1 MTTREA
7 LEALDAA
14 DPLAGFR
21 ELFALPEGVIY
32 LDGNSLGPLPRA
44 TPARLAETVTRD
56 WGCGL
61 IRSWNEAGWVDLPR
75 RVGDKI
81 ARLVGAPPGSVVA
94 GDSTSV
100 NVFKAL
106 AAALALRPDRRVIVS
121 EAGNFPTDLYIA
133 QGLAALL
140 ERGHELRLVPPEEL
154 PGALRPDVA
163 ALLLTQVDY
172 RTGALH
178 DMAAVTRAAHQVGA
192 VTVWDLAHSAG
203 ALPVDLDGAEA
214 DFAIGCGY
222 KFLNGGP
229 GAPAFFYAAPR
240 LHAQM
245 RLPLSGWFGHAAP
258 FAFETGYRAGAGIA
272 QAMVGTP
279 PILGLVALEQG
290 VDIALRAP
298 LATVRQKSLQMVRDF
313 AALVAQECGAFGFR
327 LVSCTDPAS
336 GGSQVSLAHPEGYAI
351 MQALIAR
358 GVIGDFRAPDIL
370 RFGMTPL
377 YVRHADLWD
386 AVAVLREIMQTR
398 CWDTPEFRTRRAVT

>member
-1 MTTREA
+1 
-7 LEALDAA
+7 
-14 DPLAGFR
+14 
-21 ELFALPEGVIY
+21 VI
-32 LDGNSLGPLPRA
+32 R
-44 TPARLAETVTRD
+44 RLADTAARE
-56 WGCGL
+56 WGEGL
-61 IRSWNEAGWVDLPR
+61 IRSWVTADWVNLPARAGA
-75 RVGDKI
+75 KI
-81 ARLVGAPPGSVVA
+81 ARLIGAEANEVTVA
-94 GDSTSV
+94 DSTSV
-100 NVFKAL
+100 NLYKAL
-106 AAALALRPDRRVIVS
+106 SAAAALRPDRTVIVT
-121 EAGNFPTDLYIA
+121 EADNFPTDLYIVDSIA
-133 QGLAALL
+133 RQLGLTVRRARPERIAEAIDADAGVVTLTHVNYKTAAI
-140 ERGHELRLVPPEEL
+140 
-154 PGALRPDVA
+154 
-163 ALLLTQVDY
+163 
-172 RTGALH
+172 H
-178 DMAAVTRAAHQVGA
+178 DMAGITAHARAHGA
-192 VTVWDLAHSAG
+192 LTVWDLAHTAG
-203 ALPVDLDGAEA
+203 AMPCDLNGARA

-298 LATVRQKSLQMVRDF
+298 LATVRRKSLQMVRDF

-358 GVIGDFRAPDIL
+358 GVAGDFRAPDIL